1 MESVF
6 DLNKLLDS
14 EMADK
19 TKTGVPK
26 AADGTAL
33 PDIDAELQKR
43 LDDLR
48 AFLRKT
54 QSASEITNPGF
65 ELGRPALKE
74 STFNSDKHTHIYGK
88 WSIDQL
94 SRIVPKKISNNMAT
108 AEEMAKVQI
117 TLEGLG
123 VPTEHVA
130 EVLLQVA
137 IYCKDVSS
145 SSFMDSSG
153 TFDWKGGSILSDSVI
168 AALRKDDNTLR
179 RVCRLYA
186 PITWNFMLTHKAPPS
201 DWAAMGFK
209 YSDRVAAFDCF
220 EYVENP
226 AAIQPAEGLIRKP
239 TPSEKI
245 AHNTYKRLALDRSNR
260 NELYANLNTE
270 VTGGTLGPEISR
282 NFNHAKK

>member
-6 DLNKLLDS
+6 DLNKLVDS
-14 EMADK
+14 EMAEK
-19 TKTGVPK
+19 AKTGVPK

-130 EVLLQVA
+130 EVLCKSPFTVKMLAPLALWIQVA
-137 IYCKDVSS
+137 LLT
-145 SSFMDSSG
+145 G
-153 TFDWKGGSILSDSVI
+153 KGGSILSDSVI

-209 YSDRVAAFDCF
+209 YSDRFAAFDCF

-260 NELYANLNTE
+260 NELYSNLNTE

>member
-186 PITWNFMLTHKAPPS
+186 PITWNFKLTHKAPPS
-201 DWAAMGFK
+201 DWAAMGCK
-209 YSDRVAAFDCF
+209 YSDRFAALDCF
-220 EYVENP
+220 EYGKNR
-226 AAIQPAEGLIRKP
+226 AAFQPAEGLIRRA
-239 TPSEKI
+239 TPSDKLV
-245 AHNTYKRLALDRSNR
+245 HNSCKRLALASSHRDYR
-260 NELYANLNTE
+260 YDNLQKE
-270 VTGGTLGPEISR
+270 VTGGSLGLEMYG
-282 NFNHAKK
+282 NFNPAKK

>member
-1 MESVF
+1 MESIF
-6 DLNKLLDS
+6 DLNNLFDNTMTEK
-14 EMADK
+14 EK
-19 TKTGVPK
+19 QGVPK
-26 AADGTAL
+26 NPDGTLL
-33 PDIDAELQKR
+33 PDINAELQKR
-43 LDDLR
+43 LDSLR
-48 AFLRKT
+48 EFLRKT
-54 QSASEITNPGF
+54 QNASEITNPGF
-65 ELGRPALKE
+65 ELGRPALKQA
-74 STFNSDKHTHIYGK
+74 TFNSDRHTHIYGK

-123 VPTEHVA
+123 VPTENVA

-137 IYCKDVSS
+137 IYCKDTSS
-145 SSFMDSSG
+145 SAYMDSSG
-153 TFDWKGGSILSDSVI
+153 TFDWRGGSILSDSVI
-168 AALRKDDNTLR
+168 AALRKDENTLR

-186 PITWNFMLTHKAPPS
+186 PVTWNFMLTHKAPPS

-209 YSDRVAAFDCF
+209 YSDRYAAFDCF
-220 EYVENP
+220 DYVENP

-260 NELYANLNTE
+260 NEHFANLNTE
-270 VTGGTLGPEISR
+270 VTGGTQGPEISR